1 MRAIVAR
8 KPDGPWTR
16 SWSKRRTRRDTK
28 TENRERERER
38 ERERGRE
45 REFVNRQEEYPSGR
59 ACVLAELINS
69 ARDGETFILRERG
82 QRVTDRGMR

>member
-1 MRAIVAR
+1 VEQTQNPERY
-8 KPDGPWTR
+8 
-16 SWSKRRTRRDTK
+16 
-28 TENRERERER
+28 ENREPRERER